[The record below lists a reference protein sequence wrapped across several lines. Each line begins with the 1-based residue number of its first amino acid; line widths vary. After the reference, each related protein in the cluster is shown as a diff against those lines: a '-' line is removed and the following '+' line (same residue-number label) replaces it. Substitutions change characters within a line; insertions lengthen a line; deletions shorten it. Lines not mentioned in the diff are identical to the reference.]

1 LGKPAPQAKE
11 LKTMES
17 TRTAPSIQRWM
28 RTALERQASDLH
40 LVAGD
45 PPSLRIDGK
54 IHMLDEPP
62 LTKEQI
68 EQVINELLPPEK
80 LRRLRRNLELDF
92 SYEEPELGRFRG
104 SLFFERGRLAASF
117 RVVPP
122 QVRSVEELGLPVVV
136 YDLVRRQDG
145 LILVTGPVGMGK
157 TTTLNTMIDLINS
170 ERYARIITIED
181 PIEFVHRRKRSVVLQ
196 REVHEDTR
204 SFARALVAALRQD
217 PNVICVG
224 EMRDLK
230 TVATALTAA
239 ETGHLV
245 LSTLHTVS
253 AAQTV
258 DRIID
263 VFPPHQQ
270 GQVRLQLANVLQAII
285 CQKLLPRSTGQGR
298 VLAYEVL
305 IANAAVRR
313 LIKDGKEDQLP
324 NVLATGKEQGMMSM
338 DHCIL
343 NLLLARDITLET
355 ALMHSHQPELIRR
368 AVGEEVPTPR

>member
-1 LGKPAPQAKE
+1 
-11 LKTMES
+11 
-17 TRTAPSIQRWM
+17 
-28 RTALERQASDLH
+28 
-40 LVAGD
+40 
-45 PPSLRIDGK
+45 
-54 IHMLDEPP
+54 
-62 LTKEQI
+62 
-68 EQVINELLPPEK
+68 
-80 LRRLRRNLELDF
+80 
-92 SYEEPELGRFRG
+92 
-104 SLFFERGRLAASF
+104 
-117 RVVPP
+117 
-122 QVRSVEELGLPVVV
+122 
-136 YDLVRRQDG
+136 
-145 LILVTGPVGMGK
+145 
-157 TTTLNTMIDLINS
+157 
-170 ERYARIITIED
+170 
-181 PIEFVHRRKRSVVLQ
+181 
-196 REVHEDTR
+196 
-204 SFARALVAALRQD
+204 
-217 PNVICVG
+217 
-224 EMRDLK
+224 
-230 TVATALTAA
+230 
-239 ETGHLV
+239 
-245 LSTLHTVS
+245 
-253 AAQTV
+253 QTV